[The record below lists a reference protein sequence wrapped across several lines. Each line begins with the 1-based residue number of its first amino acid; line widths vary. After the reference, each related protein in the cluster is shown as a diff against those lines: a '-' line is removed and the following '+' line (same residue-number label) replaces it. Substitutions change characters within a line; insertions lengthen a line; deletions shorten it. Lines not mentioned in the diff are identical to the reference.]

1 VLSELGAD
9 VVPIGANPDGLNIN
23 KGCGSTDLHA
33 LSSAVVVHGADLG
46 IALDGDADR
55 VVVCDEAGHAID
67 GDQIMALIAAAWRR
81 AGALKGGGVVATVMS
96 NLGLERFFAGL
107 GLELV
112 RAPVGDR
119 YVVEEMRRRG
129 INLGGEQSGHVIL
142 GDVSTTGDGLIAA
155 LQVMAVLVEAARPAS
170 EVTRVF
176 EPLPQVKR
184 NVAVEAGDPLKLAA
198 VRAAIQAGEAQLGAH
213 GRLIVRRSGTE
224 KMVRVMAE
232 GDDETLIGVVADSIV
247 RAVRDAAA

>member
-1 VLSELGAD
+1 
-9 VVPIGANPDGLNIN
+9 
-23 KGCGSTDLHA
+23 
-33 LSSAVVVHGADLG
+33 
-46 IALDGDADR
+46 
-55 VVVCDEAGHAID
+55 
-67 GDQIMALIAAAWRR
+67 
-81 AGALKGGGVVATVMS
+81 
-96 NLGLERFFAGL
+96 
-107 GLELV
+107 
-112 RAPVGDR
+112 
-119 YVVEEMRRRG
+119 
-129 INLGGEQSGHVIL
+129 
-142 GDVSTTGDGLIAA
+142 
-155 LQVMAVLVEAARPAS
+155 
-170 EVTRVF
+170 VF